1 MSHSVL
7 VHQCSAS
14 GVHLRVLI
22 IRRGGCIVQHMRAV
36 VVHRQQLDAPPGVVM
51 PQENGLVVDE
61 LATLRIDDFPAE
73 VLVL

>member
-1 MSHSVL
+1 M
-7 VHQCSAS
+7 
-14 GVHLRVLI
+14 
-22 IRRGGCIVQHMRAV
+22 
-36 VVHRQQLDAPPGVVM
+36 HRQQLDAPPGVVM